1 MSALDQSV
9 RPSTRGDKERSAALV
24 AEYALVPAVPVWPA
38 TLVLRRIDA
47 PSFNRGRAF
56 WMVKYADFDI
66 DIEILALGAFRGLGK
81 RRKLRHSGVH
91 EKHINVSQLLR
102 NLGGQFVHVRQLGHV
117 PFHRHHTV
125 SDGLH
130 GFI

>member
-1 MSALDQSV
+1 
-9 RPSTRGDKERSAALV
+9 
-24 AEYALVPAVPVWPA
+24 
-38 TLVLRRIDA
+38 
-47 PSFNRGRAF
+47 
-56 WMVKYADFDI
+56 MVKYADFDI

-130 GFI
+130 GFIQRFSASTKMAIFAPSSYNRLAAASAMPPYYRHFSSEPLHDTLR